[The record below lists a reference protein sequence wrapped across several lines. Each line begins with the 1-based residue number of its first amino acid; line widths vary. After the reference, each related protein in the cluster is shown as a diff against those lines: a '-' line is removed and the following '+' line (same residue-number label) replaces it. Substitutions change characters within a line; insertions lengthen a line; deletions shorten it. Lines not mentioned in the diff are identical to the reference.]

1 MHRARPAMTTGVH
14 GMARWGLCGVLF
26 GLLRLS
32 SACPVSCFC
41 NASRISCIDQ
51 EPGIEDFPV
60 LVPESDMENI
70 TDM

>member
-1 MHRARPAMTTGVH
+1 MTTGVH